1 MITSTSNNQV
11 KHIINLNKKAKERK
25 TSKEFVVEGIR
36 MVKEAPK
43 ERIVKVYVSENYY
56 KDNEKLILD
65 LINDDKLEI
74 VDNTVFCKMS
84 DTQTPQGIMAVV
96 AMENKSLEDIV
107 SVKNTNKDLSD
118 NKIKAPLLICLE
130 NLQDPGNLGTII
142 RMAEGAG
149 ATGVIMSSNTVDVYN
164 PKTIRSTM
172 GSLYRVPFVYVE
184 DFYETISKLK
194 DLGINTYAAH
204 LKGENVYTGPDFT
217 KPTAFLIGN
226 EGNGLTDKASALAS
240 SLIKIPM
247 EGEVESLNAAIATTI
262 LSYEALRQRL

>member
-11 KHIINLNKKAKERK
+11 KHIINLNKKTKERK
-25 TSKEFVVEGIR
+25 SSKEFVVEGIR

-65 LINDDKLEI
+65 LINQDKLEI
-74 VDNTVFCKMS
+74 VDNNVFCKMS

-96 AMENKSLEDIV
+96 AMDNKSLEDIV
-107 SVKNTNKDLSD
+107 LVKNANKDL
-118 NKIKAPLLICLE
+118 NNHKAPLLICLE

-217 KPTAFLIGN
+217 KATAFLIGN

-240 SLIKIPM
+240 QLIKIPM

>member
-11 KHIINLNKKAKERK
+11 KHIINLNKKTKERK
-25 TSKEFVVEGIR
+25 SSKEFVVEGIR

-65 LINDDKLEI
+65 LINKNKLEI

-96 AMENKSLEDIV
+96 AMDNKSLEDIV
-107 SVKNTNKDLSD
+107 LVKNTDKDL
-118 NKIKAPLLICLE
+118 NNHKAPLLICLE

-217 KPTAFLIGN
+217 KATAFLIGN

-240 SLIKIPM
+240 QLIKIPM

>member
-25 TSKEFVVEGIR
+25 SSKEFVVEGIR

-65 LINDDKLEI
+65 LINQDRLEI

-96 AMENKSLEDIV
+96 AMDNKSLEDIV
-107 SVKNTNKDLSD
+107 LVKNTDKDL
-118 NKIKAPLLICLE
+118 NNHKAPLLICLE

-217 KPTAFLIGN
+217 KATAFLIGN

-240 SLIKIPM
+240 QLIKIPM

>member
-11 KHIINLNKKAKERK
+11 KHIINLNKKTKERK
-25 TSKEFVVEGIR
+25 SSKEFVVEGIR

-65 LINDDKLEI
+65 LINQDKLEI

-96 AMENKSLEDIV
+96 AMDNKSLEDIV
-107 SVKNTNKDLSD
+107 LVKNTDKDL
-118 NKIKAPLLICLE
+118 NNHKAPLLICLE

-217 KPTAFLIGN
+217 KATAFLIGN

-240 SLIKIPM
+240 QLIKIPM

>member
-11 KHIINLNKKAKERK
+11 KHIINLNKKTKERK
-25 TSKEFVVEGIR
+25 SSKEFVVEGIR

-65 LINDDKLEI
+65 LINQDKLEI
-74 VDNTVFCKMS
+74 VDNNVFCKMS

-96 AMENKSLEDIV
+96 AMDNKSLEDIV
-107 SVKNTNKDLSD
+107 LVKNTDKDL
-118 NKIKAPLLICLE
+118 NNHKAPLLICLE

-217 KPTAFLIGN
+217 KATAFLIGN

-240 SLIKIPM
+240 QLIKIPM